1 MKKTILVIL
10 VVIWM
15 GVIFMFSNQKAEE
28 SGKNSKSIIRVT
40 IVNIYKLFHGDA
52 SEEELDKIV
61 EKYQYPVRKI
71 AHFTEYFILG
81 ILIFLCFKEYNNKNV
96 YLMILICFLYAV
108 SDELHQLIVPGRDC
122 NITDVLID
130 TFGSCFSILTFKK
143 IFKLDKNK

>member
-1 MKKTILVIL
+1 
-10 VVIWM
+10 
-15 GVIFMFSNQKAEE
+15 MFSNQKAEE

-81 ILIFLCFKEYNNKNV
+81 ILIFLCFKEYNNKNDSNLFYIFMSNYTY
-96 YLMILICFLYAV
+96 YLQNYA
-108 SDELHQLIVPGRDC
+108 
-122 NITDVLID
+122 
-130 TFGSCFSILTFKK
+130 SCMQ
-143 IFKLDKNK
+143 

>member
-1 MKKTILVIL
+1 MKKTILVVL
-10 VVIWM
+10 VIIWM
-15 GVIFMFSNQKAEE
+15 GIIFMFSNQKAEL

-40 IVNIYKLFHGDA
+40 IINVYKLFHRDA
-52 SEEELDKIV
+52 SEEELDLIV

-81 ILIFLCFKEYNNKNV
+81 ILIFFCFKEYNNKNI

-108 SDELHQLIVPGRDC
+108 SDELHQAFVPGRDC

-130 TFGSCFSILTFKK
+130 TFGSCCSILALKK
-143 IFKLDKNK
+143 LLKLDKKC